1 MWIKD
6 VHRSKVD
13 QFQYFQM
20 QIADPYILLRQQEQ
34 ELRLCS
40 VLRDLDNDTVV
51 FDTTGAE
58 RTACVVI

>member
-1 MWIKD
+1 MWIMD
-6 VHRSKVD
+6 VHLSED
-13 QFQYFQM
+13 GLFPHFQM
-20 QIADPYILLRQQEQ
+20 QTADPYILLRQQEQ

>member
-1 MWIKD
+1 MWIMD
-6 VHRSKVD
+6 VHLSED
-13 QFQYFQM
+13 DLFPHFQM
-20 QIADPYILLRQQEQ
+20 QTADPYILLRQQEQ